1 MDWTDVHY
9 RQLAR
14 FISKHTY
21 LYTEMVV
28 DSTLIHNPNTD
39 KCGPPTAAGL
49 ASRPVWLPAA
59 LPEALELLAGCALTA
74 VEASF

>member
-14 FISKHTY
+14 LISKHTY

-39 KCGPPTAAGL
+39 KCGPRCFQG
-49 ASRPVWLPAA
+49 RPRC
-59 LPEALELLAGCALTA
+59 LEQRRLMRC
-74 VEASF
+74 